1 MRMTSK
7 TLALPFALSKKH
19 IVYRICYCAI
29 IPGQCWL
36 SDSSKDAD
44 PRPLSSC
51 PVIENDLMHTS
62 PVDELDAQNV

>member
-1 MRMTSK
+1 
-7 TLALPFALSKKH
+7 
-19 IVYRICYCAI
+19 
-29 IPGQCWL
+29 L